1 MANGSSKTTREV
13 QSTLLAHGEQLL
25 NGSKVRRVN
34 QTQSLDTFLNDLSKP
49 KNGSGHS
56 AKSAPKS
63 SPNSVKATLD
73 RISKKTPEVMVKVTG
88 GGNSMGTVKAHMGY
102 ITRNGQ

>member
-25 NGSKVRRVN
+25 NGSKVKRVN

-56 AKSAPKS
+56 ANQPLNHLQIA
-63 SPNSVKATLD
+63 L
-73 RISKKTPEVMVKVTG
+73 R
-88 GGNSMGTVKAHMGY
+88 
-102 ITRNGQ
+102 QL

>member
-25 NGSKVRRVN
+25 NGSKVKRVN

-63 SPNSVKATLD
+63 SPNSVKATLNNL
-73 RISKKTPEVMVKVTG
+73 SST
-88 GGNSMGTVKAHMGY
+88 
-102 ITRNGQ
+102 

>member
-34 QTQSLDTFLNDLSKP
+34 QT
-49 KNGSGHS
+49 
-56 AKSAPKS
+56 AKFRYFFK
-63 SPNSVKATLD
+63 
-73 RISKKTPEVMVKVTG
+73 
-88 GGNSMGTVKAHMGY
+88 
-102 ITRNGQ
+102 